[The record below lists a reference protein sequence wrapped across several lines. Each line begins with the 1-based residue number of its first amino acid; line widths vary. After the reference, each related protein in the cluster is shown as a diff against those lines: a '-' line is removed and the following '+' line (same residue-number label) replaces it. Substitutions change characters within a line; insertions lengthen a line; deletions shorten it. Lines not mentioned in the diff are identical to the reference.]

1 MKTVKMG
8 VITFVL
14 VFMIFGV
21 GFAQNFEEAQNLC
34 MQGMGLFEKG
44 NLAEALQ
51 SLEKANEILKKIPG
65 TEKLQAICHGF
76 IGGIQSQTGKFEE
89 SIQNENMALELL
101 KKISGM
107 ESLQATCLGFL
118 GVALSNMGR
127 YEEGIKN
134 ERLALE
140 LYEKMPG
147 TGAQQV
153 DCHKNI
159 GSALGNIGKYDE
171 EIEHQNLALELLKK
185 IPGSEGEQAGCFI
198 KIGVALDRMGRYE
211 EGIKYQNMALEMLKK
226 IKGTE
231 GGQAGCHQNI
241 GIALRN
247 LEKHEESIKHQNLAL
262 EMFRKLPGTEEE
274 QAACYKNI
282 GNVLYEENRYEE
294 AIKNQSLALEMFK
307 KIKGT
312 ENKQAGC
319 YVNIGVILGDMS
331 KHEEELKCQ
340 KMALEIYKKSEGTER
355 EQADCY
361 INIGDVLGDMGKDE
375 EELKYQNMALEIYK
389 KVKGTEREQA
399 DCYKNIGVKM
409 ENIGKYDEAIKYQ
422 NLALEMYGKVKGRE
436 SDEAICYANMGDA
449 QRGLKNYDQAIEFY
463 NRALQQ
469 IRGWWISLGLA
480 RAYEGKGNFQGANST
495 YVKAIAVSEEKREMA
510 LGREARMGVFEEPSQ
525 VYSYTARFLVNLAG
539 QKKPLPKSEL
549 SAWAS
554 SKEPEK
560 AELEAAFHFAEAGKA
575 RTTLDLL
582 SERNANLKEKA
593 PAGLLVEDGSLQ
605 KQISDLH
612 ARELSVMGA
621 QREEIRKKIEELEL
635 KRSQI
640 EYEIKKSLIGKYQ
653 KPNFKKASEIQKDI
667 PPDTAVLEYV
677 VLPEESILFV
687 LKSDTIQAFRI
698 AVASKLP
705 RDMAGMDEEVANKI
719 LPARFDKDKSSI
731 GLEGL
736 IRLYRAPMEKGDL
749 SSPSEVNVKVGKYL
763 ADLLIP
769 KEARI
774 LLKGVKHLLIVPDG
788 TLSYLPFNALIL
800 GSRAG
805 AGTPADYNDCH
816 FLVEDYAVS
825 YVPSLALLDTIR
837 LQAKDRSPGKKLVA
851 FADPVFGP
859 ADQKEKGKA
868 VASAANGG
876 IPLEAGMETGEL
888 VTRGGFDLS
897 AYYKDSGLALVPLPD
912 TKDEA
917 ESIAALFP
925 DYVLVESPSL
935 KSPDKPSVV
944 YAGPAATTEKAKS
957 PDMKSYRYI
966 LFSTHGLVDAVNP
979 WLSCI
984 ALTGEK
990 QAGEVS
996 PGFLKVEDFL
1006 SMDLDAD
1013 LITLS
1018 ACQTGLGRVKGGE
1031 GMVGFSTALFYAGT
1045 SSVCLSLWSV
1055 PSRETKEIMVEFY
1068 RELASGKSNKAE
1080 ALQNAQLSLIRK
1092 DKKYANPFY
1101 WAAFEVIGDYK

>member
-1 MKTVKMG
+1 MKTVKIG
-8 VITFVL
+8 VITFAL
-14 VFMIFGV
+14 CFMLFGV

-34 MQGMGLFEKG
+34 LQGMGLFEKG

-51 SLEKANEILKKIPG
+51 SLEKAKVILEKIPG
-65 TEKLQAICHGF
+65 TEKLRAICHGF
-76 IGGIQSQTGKFEE
+76 IGGIQSQTGKLEE
-89 SIQNENMALELL
+89 GIKNENMALELL
-101 KKISGM
+101 KNTSGM

-118 GVALSNMGR
+118 GAALSSTGR

-134 ERLALE
+134 ESLALA

-147 TGAQQV
+147 TEAQQA

-171 EIEHQNLALELLKK
+171 EIKHQNMALELLRK
-185 IPGSEGEQAGCFI
+185 IPGSEGEQAGCYI

-211 EGIKYQNMALEMLKK
+211 EGIKYQNMALELLGK

-231 GGQAGCHQNI
+231 IAQAGCHQNI

-247 LEKHEESIKHQNLAL
+247 LEKKEESIKHQNLAL

-294 AIKNQSLALEMFK
+294 AIKNQNLALEMFK
-307 KIKGT
+307 KIKRT

-319 YVNIGVILGDMS
+319 YVNIGVILGDMG

-340 KMALEIYKKSEGTER
+340 NMALEIYKKSEGTER

-436 SDEAICYANMGDA
+436 SDEAICYANIGDA
-449 QRGLKNYDQAIEFY
+449 QRGMKNYDQAIEFY

-480 RAYEGKGNFQGANST
+480 RAYEEKGNFQGANST

-539 QKKPLPKSEL
+539 QKKPLSKSEL
-549 SAWAS
+549 SAWSSAS
-554 SKEPEK
+554 EPEK
-560 AELEAAFHFAEAGKA
+560 ADLEAAFHFAEAGKA

-612 ARELSVMGA
+612 ARELSSTGA
-621 QREEIRKKIEELEL
+621 QKEEVRKKIEELEL
-635 KRSQI
+635 RRNQI

-653 KPNFKKASEIQKDI
+653 KPSFKKASEVQKDI

-687 LKSDTIQAFRI
+687 LKTDTLQAFRI

-749 SSPSEVNVKVGKYL
+749 SSSPDINIKSGKCL

-774 LLKGVKHLLIVPDG
+774 LLKGVKHILIVPDG

-800 GSRAG
+800 GSRSG
-805 AGTPADYNDCH
+805 AGTPADYSDCR

-837 LQAKDRSPGKKLVA
+837 LQAKGRDAATKKLVA

-859 ADQKEKGKA
+859 ADQNEKA
-868 VASAANGG
+868 VA
-876 IPLEAGMETGEL
+876 MDTGEL
-888 VTRGGFDLS
+888 ITRGGFDLS

-912 TKDEA
+912 TKAEA
-917 ESIAALFP
+917 ESIAGLFP
-925 DYVLVESPSL
+925 DYALVESPSL
-935 KSPDKPSVV
+935 KTPDKPSVV
-944 YAGPAATTEKAKS
+944 YTGPAATAEKAKS

-984 ALTGEK
+984 ALTGEN
-990 QAGEVS
+990 S

-1068 RELASGKSNKAE
+1068 KELASGKGSKAE

-1101 WAAFEVIGDYK
+1101 WAAFEVIGDYR

>member
-14 VFMIFGV
+14 FFMLFGV

-34 MQGMGLFEKG
+34 LQGMGLFEKG
-44 NLAEALQ
+44 NLVEALQ
-51 SLEKANEILKKIPG
+51 SLEKALEILKKIPG
-65 TEKLQAICHGF
+65 TEKLQAVCHGF
-76 IGGIQSQTGKFEE
+76 IGGIQSQTGKYEE

-101 KKISGM
+101 KKIPGM
-107 ESLQATCLGFL
+107 ESLQATCYGFL
-118 GVALSNMGR
+118 GVALSSMGR

-147 TGAQQV
+147 TEAQQA

-171 EIEHQNLALELLKK
+171 EIKHHNIALKLYEK
-185 IPGSEGEQAGCFI
+185 IPGSEGEQAGCYI
-198 KIGVALDRMGRYE
+198 KIGVALDRMGSYE

-231 GGQAGCHQNI
+231 IAQAGCHQNI

-247 LEKHEESIKHQNLAL
+247 LEKKEESIKHQNLAL
-262 EMFRKLPGTEEE
+262 EMFRELPGTEEE

-282 GNVLYEENRYEE
+282 GNVLREQNRYEE
-294 AIKNQSLALEMFK
+294 AIKNQNLALEMFK

-319 YVNIGVILGDMS
+319 YVNIGVILGDMG
-331 KHEEELKCQ
+331 KNEEELKCQ
-340 KMALEIYKKSEGTER
+340 NMALEIYKKSEGTER

-361 INIGDVLGDMGKDE
+361 LNIGEVLGDMGKDE
-375 EELKYQNMALEIYK
+375 EELKCQNMALEIYK
-389 KVKGTEREQA
+389 KIKGTEREQA
-399 DCYKNIGVKM
+399 DCYKNIGVTM
-409 ENIGKYDEAIKYQ
+409 ENIGRYDEAIKYQ
-422 NLALEMYGKVKGRE
+422 NLALEMYRKVKGRE
-436 SDEAICYANMGDA
+436 SDEAICYANIGDS
-449 QRGLKNYDQAIEFY
+449 QRGMKNYDRAIEFY

-480 RAYEGKGNFQGANST
+480 RAYEEKGNFQGANSA
-495 YVKAIAVSEEKREMA
+495 YVKAIAASEEQREKA

-539 QKKPLPKSEL
+539 LKAPLSKSEL
-549 SAWAS
+549 SAWATS
-554 SKEPEK
+554 REPEK
-560 AELEAAFHFAEAGKA
+560 ADLEAAFHFAEAGKA

-582 SERNANLKEKA
+582 SERNSNLKEKA

-612 ARELSVMGA
+612 SRELSSTGA
-621 QREEIRKKIEELEL
+621 PKEEIRKKIEELEQ
-635 KRSQI
+635 RRNQI

-653 KPNFKKASEIQKDI
+653 KPNFKKASEIQKEL
-667 PPDTAVLEYV
+667 PPDTAVMEYV

-687 LKSDTIQAFRI
+687 LKSDALQAFRI
-698 AVASKLP
+698 PINSKLP
-705 RDMAGMDEEVANKI
+705 RDIAAMDEEVANKI
-719 LPARFDKDKSSI
+719 LPARFEKDKSSI

-736 IRLYRAPMEKGDL
+736 IRLFRNPMEKGDL
-749 SSPSEVNVKVGKYL
+749 SSSPGTNIRAGNFL
-763 ADLLIP
+763 ASLLIP
-769 KEARI
+769 KEAGS

-788 TLSYLPFNALIL
+788 TLSYLPFNALII
-800 GSRAG
+800 GSRSG
-805 AGTPADYNDCH
+805 SGTPVDYSDCR
-816 FLVEDYAVS
+816 FLMEDYAVS

-837 LQAKDRSPGKKLVA
+837 LQVKGGSPGKKLVA

-859 ADQKEKGKA
+859 AREKEKEKA
-868 VASAANGG
+868 VA
-876 IPLEAGMETGEL
+876 MEDSEL

-897 AYYKDSGLALVPLPD
+897 AYYKESGLALVPLPD

-917 ESIAALFP
+917 ESIAGLFP
-925 DYVLVESPSL
+925 DYALIDNPSS
-935 KSPDKPSVV
+935 KTSDKPSVV
-944 YAGPAATTEKAKS
+944 YAGEAATAERAKD

-984 ALTGEK
+984 ALTWDK
-990 QAGEVS
+990 QGGAAA

-1068 RELASGKSNKAE
+1068 KELAGGKSNKAE
-1080 ALQNAQLSLIRK
+1080 ALRNAQLSLIRK